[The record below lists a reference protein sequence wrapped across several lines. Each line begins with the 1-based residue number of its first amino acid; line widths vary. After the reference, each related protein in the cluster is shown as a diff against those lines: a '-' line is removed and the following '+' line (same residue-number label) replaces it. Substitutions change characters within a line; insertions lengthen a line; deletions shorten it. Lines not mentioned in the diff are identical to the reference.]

1 MELYLMIPLALY
13 GAYHLGG
20 RLSSRLARRRRPATR
35 RGPKPGY
42 NHRLN
47 PATCLL
53 YTSPGKSGN
62 STQ

>member
-47 PATCLL
+47 PATWQ
-53 YTSPGKSGN
+53 SRERVVE
-62 STQ
+62 